1 MDFRNKSV
9 IFLLFQ
15 TWMLCKAFSSPLW
28 TSLKKR
34 QYYAQHVHHL
44 TSNGAFGA
52 ARTKVTTA
60 TTSITRR
67 REIICRNFCGI
78 IATNCRTYGFIG
90 TRGGGSLFSHSSA
103 NSIESATST
112 AVPPIFT
119 TDAEAHKI
127 NRIKSILVADDE
139 EFIKPLPDKGR
150 YHSIR
155 LASNNLHVLLVSDPN
170 TDTEAAA
177 VDLRTGHFND
187 PINRQGL
194 AHYLEHNLFLGLLNI
209 PLNRN
214 MKGI

>member
-1 MDFRNKSV
+1 MQK
-9 IFLLFQ
+9 FLCYHCHELSNLF
-15 TWMLCKAFSSPLW
+15 
-28 TSLKKR
+28 
-34 QYYAQHVHHL
+34 
-44 TSNGAFGA
+44 
-52 ARTKVTTA
+52 
-60 TTSITRR
+60 
-67 REIICRNFCGI
+67 
-78 IATNCRTYGFIG
+78 FIG